1 MLSIEHSKS
10 SNKKMFNKQFSTL
23 NVQVKVGEVKYTF
36 PTLFL
41 PNDNKCT
48 SPFALKRLPNANVK

>member
-1 MLSIEHSKS
+1 
-10 SNKKMFNKQFSTL
+10 MFNKQFSTL